1 MKKNIIIFSTALV
14 ILSVL
19 IIGYTKKDKTNI
31 TEVNSSQS
39 KDLALKDE
47 NIKDIN
53 TKIITN
59 LYYGVDARFEAV
71 KKATVHNATTIYDF
85 LNAGEKEQIEHIN
98 SVDVIIVKDNQLSQ
112 ISALG
117 TTDEFTDE
125 QKEILKSTDYFSHF
139 TIRTEFKVK
148 NKDTGKLEERFF
160 GPHITV
166 APEKQATYVNGK
178 EALIEY
184 LKVNSKASMNVIK
197 GDNLGAIKLSFI
209 VSKDGIVKDVK
220 HDAMTTG
227 YTSIDNRFIELL
239 KTIPGK
245 WTPAENAKGEKI
257 DQELVFTFGPR
268 DGC

>member
-1 MKKNIIIFSTALV
+1 MKKYNIILITSLA
-14 ILSVL
+14 
-19 IIGYTKKDKTNI
+19 IIGLSIISCTNQN
-31 TEVNSSQS
+31 VNNA
-39 KDLALKDE
+39 KDLAVETKSIENE
-47 NIKDIN
+47 NINAIP
-53 TKIITN
+53 N

-117 TTDEFTDE
+117 ATDKFTDA
-125 QKEILKSTDYFSHF
+125 QKKILKSTDYFSHF
-139 TIRTEFKVK
+139 TVRTEFKSK

-166 APEKQATYVNGK
+166 VPRKQAIYVDGK

-197 GDNLGAIKLSFI
+197 GNNLGAIKLSFI